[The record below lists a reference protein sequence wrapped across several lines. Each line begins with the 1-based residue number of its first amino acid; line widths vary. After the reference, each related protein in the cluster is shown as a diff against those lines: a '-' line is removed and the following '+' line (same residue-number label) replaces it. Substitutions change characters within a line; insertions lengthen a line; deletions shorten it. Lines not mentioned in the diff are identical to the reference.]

1 MAPDRLR
8 AAAAAS
14 KGGVAAVVKKRASV
28 LEVRKRPAGNDASG
42 VGVGGKRARREGGL
56 EGCKTEEELA
66 AEAEARVAADM
77 QRLLGGA
84 GRFGSE
90 AFDEREEEE
99 EEGGARATVVET
111 TFVAPAGQSGDG
123 RTSLNDRLG
132 Y

>member
-8 AAAAAS
+8 AAAAAA

-28 LEVRKRPAGNDASG
+28 LEIRKRPARSDASG
-42 VGVGGKRARREGGL
+42 VGVGGAR
-56 EGCKTEEELA
+56 
-66 AEAEARVAADM
+66 EARGWPGGVQDRGGTGCGCGGAGGGGHAATV
-77 QRLLGGA
+77 GGA

-99 EEGGARATVVET
+99 EVGAGPTVVET

-123 RTSLNDRLG
+123 RTSLNDKLG

>member
-14 KGGVAAVVKKRASV
+14 KGGVSAAVKKRASV
-28 LEVRKRPAGNDASG
+28 LEVRKRPAGTDASG
-42 VGVGGKRARREGGL
+42 VGEKRARRAGGL
-56 EGCKTEEELA
+56 EGCKTEEELT

-77 QRLLGGA
+77 RRLLGGA

-99 EEGGARATVVET
+99 DAGAEVETAVVET

-123 RTSLNDRLG
+123 RTSLNDKFG

>member
-1 MAPDRLR
+1 M
-8 AAAAAS
+8 
-14 KGGVAAVVKKRASV
+14 VKKRASV

-123 RTSLNDRLG
+123 RTSLNDKLG